1 MTIRDLVPGEN
12 ARLTADAPRL
22 TVTPSSL
29 PLVMVTLTTQD
40 QVHGVVGS
48 DRHSG
53 VVPVVGTDLP
63 VRLDALAP
71 EVARCLLVGH
81 GPWIGSPVVQV
92 RDGATEVL
100 RFLPP
105 APLPGGAAV
114 LVEFYRRAQQ
124 WKLRAV
130 GQSYAGGLAELGRL
144 HGVRLPPA
152 AADACAAGPQ
162 YQPPVQPWRPDSA
175 EAVGRVLRQL
185 SGIWEDAA
193 RSALT
198 FAESVRFAESGRDIA
213 LEELV
218 ADVAARGLEHPGRR
232 AIEQKSQRVLDAASE
247 RRLADLDQ
255 LADELGR
262 LEKTFPAPLAR
273 WDAPVWRQPIP
284 ADGAGIFRIGEITRP
299 DSRALKIPMVQS
311 IAAPA
316 GICLITPGNRIGKQT
331 VNLVHRI
338 FAAAPAGRPV
348 QVISAGPDP
357 AEPLGLPGV
366 FTATDRESRLASLA
380 LQVDLLDMA
389 ANNATEAP
397 IPPDLPSVVVL
408 PAQAAGLFD
417 TERAALEKIAVVG
430 PRFGLHVVY
439 TADEQD
445 LQAQGLRYQPQ
456 LVPTVPATT
465 VDPWTGQLWDFEPD
479 TGAMDAE
486 VGRRLQAR
494 MGSPGGPPS

>member
-1 MTIRDLVPGEN
+1 MTIRDLLPGEN
-12 ARLTADAPRL
+12 VPLTADAPRL

-29 PLVMVTLTTQD
+29 PLVMVTLTAQD
-40 QVHGVVGS
+40 KVHGVVGS
-48 DRHSG
+48 DRRSG

-63 VRLDALAP
+63 VRLDALALG
-71 EVARCLLVGH
+71 VTRCLLVGH
-81 GPWIGSPVVQV
+81 GPWIGTPVVQV
-92 RDGATEVL
+92 RDGTTGVL

-114 LVEFYRRAQQ
+114 LVEFYRRAEQ

-130 GQSYAGGLAELGRL
+130 GQSYSGGLAELVRL
-144 HGVRLPPA
+144 HGVRLPTDA
-152 AADACAAGPQ
+152 AEVSAAGSPD
-162 YQPPVQPWRPDSA
+162 QPPDPPRRPDSA
-175 EAVGRVLRQL
+175 EAVLRHL

-218 ADVAARGLEHPGRR
+218 ADVAARAPDHPGRR
-232 AIEQKSQRVLDAASE
+232 AVEQKSQRVVDAASE

-255 LADELGR
+255 LADELVR

-284 ADGAGIFRIGEITRP
+284 ADGAGIFRIGEITRR
-299 DSRALKIPMVQS
+299 DSQALKIPMVQS
-311 IAAPA
+311 IAAPT
-316 GICLITPGNRIGKQT
+316 GICLITPGNRIGQQA
-331 VNLVHRI
+331 VNLMHRI
-338 FAAAPAGRPV
+338 FAGAPAGRPV
-348 QVISAGPDP
+348 QVISADPGP

-366 FTATDRESRLASLA
+366 FTPADRESRLASLA

-389 ANNATEAP
+389 ANTGNEAA
-397 IPPDLPSVVVL
+397 IPADLPSVVVL
-408 PAQAAGLFD
+408 PAQPAGLSGS
-417 TERAALEKIAVVG
+417 ELAALEKIAVVG

-445 LQAQGLRYQPQ
+445 MQSWGLRYQP
-456 LVPTVPATT
+456 LSVPTVQATT
-465 VDPWTGQLWDFEPD
+465 RDPWTGQLWDFEPD
-479 TGAMDAE
+479 AGAMDAE
-486 VGRRLQAR
+486 IGRRLRDR
-494 MGSPGGPPS
+494 MAPPGRYSG